1 MSDLRARAARLD
13 AANPV
18 AHARD
23 RFELPDGLLYLD
35 GNSLGAL
42 PRGVPETVADVVR
55 RQWGTDLIASWNT
68 HDWWG
73 APQRVGDRV
82 GTLVGAAPGQ
92 VLVGDSTS
100 VNLFKLYVAA
110 ARMRPRRRVVVND
123 PDVFPTDG
131 YVLEGAARLADL
143 EVVQVRPPELA
154 AFLSERGSEV
164 ALVSYS
170 HVDYRTGRLWNLP
183 GLTRLTQDAGAR
195 VLWDLCHSAGVVEVG
210 LDEHGVYLAVG
221 CGYKYLNGGPGAPAY
236 AYVATRH
243 LPDLDQPL
251 TGWNGHATPF
261 AMSTAY
267 SPAPG
272 IERLR
277 VGTPPLLSLLALE
290 AALAAYDGLAMSD
303 VRAAS
308 MSLTG
313 FFIDCVRELL
323 PDVEVVSPLDA
334 AERGS
339 QVALGHEQA
348 YAVVQALI
356 ARGVVGDFR
365 EPNIVRLGFAPL
377 YLSHADAVTAAQ
389 ALCDV
394 LADGAH
400 LDPRWAQRST
410 VT

>member
-1 MSDLRARAARLD
+1 MSDMRARAAQLD

-18 AHARD
+18 AHARE
-23 RFELPDGLLYLD
+23 RFVLPDGLLYLD

-42 PRGVPETVADVVR
+42 PRGVAEAVADVVR

-68 HDWWG
+68 NDWWG

-82 GTLVGAAPGQ
+82 GTLIGAAQGQ

-110 ARMRPRRRVVVND
+110 ARMRPGRRVVVND

-143 EVVQVRPPELA
+143 EVAQVRPPELA
-154 AFLSERGSEV
+154 AFLADRGSEV

-170 HVDYRTGRLWNLP
+170 HVDYRTGRLWDLP
-183 GLTRLTQDAGAR
+183 GLTRITQDAGALA
-195 VLWDLCHSAGVVEVG
+195 LWDLCHSAGVVEVG
-210 LDEHGVYLAVG
+210 LDEHGVDLAVG

-261 AMSTAY
+261 AMSGDY

-272 IERLR
+272 VERLR

-308 MSLTG
+308 TSLTG

-323 PDVEVVSPLDA
+323 PDIEVVSPLDGSQ
-334 AERGS
+334 RGS
-339 QVALGHEQA
+339 QVALRHEQA

-377 YLSHADAVTAAQ
+377 YLSHSDALTAAE
-389 ALCDV
+389 ALRDV
-394 LADGAH
+394 LADGVH
-400 LDPRWAQRST
+400 LDPRWAQRAT

>member
-18 AHARD
+18 AHARE

-42 PRGVPETVADVVR
+42 PRGVAEAVADVVR

-68 HDWWG
+68 NDWWG

-82 GTLVGAAPGQ
+82 GTLIGAAAGQ

-100 VNLFKLYVAA
+100 VNLFKLYVAG
-110 ARMRPRRRVVVND
+110 ARMRPGRRVVVND

-131 YVLEGAARLADL
+131 YVLESAARLADL
-143 EVVQVRPPELA
+143 EVAQVRPPELA
-154 AFLSERGSEV
+154 AFLAERGDEV

-170 HVDYRTGRLWNLP
+170 HVDYRTGRLWDLP
-183 GLTRLTQDAGAR
+183 GLTRIVQDAGALA
-195 VLWDLCHSAGVVEVG
+195 LWDLCHSAGVVEVG
-210 LDEHGVYLAVG
+210 LDEHGVDLAVG

-236 AYVATRH
+236 AYVAARH

-261 AMSTAY
+261 AMAGAY
-267 SPAPG
+267 APAPG
-272 IERLR
+272 VERLR

-290 AALAAYDGLAMSD
+290 AALAAYDGLAMAD
-303 VRAAS
+303 VRATS
-308 MSLTG
+308 SSLTG
-313 FFIDCVRELL
+313 FFIDCVHELL

-339 QVALGHEQA
+339 QVALRHEHA

-365 EPNIVRLGFAPL
+365 EPTIVRLGFAPL
-377 YLSHADAVTAAQ
+377 YLTHADAITAAE
-389 ALCDV
+389 ALRDV

-400 LDPRWAQRST
+400 LDPRWAQRAT